1 MEKLSHAYMV
11 VSASEREREETALRL
26 AQMMLC
32 EDETNCPCGHC
43 RHCRKVRSG
52 IHPDL
57 SYVERDK
64 DENGNFKRE
73 FSVKKM
79 RWMLSDA
86 WVRPNEAERKVY
98 ILRDAQTLNQSAQN
112 AILKLLEEPPGRACF
127 ILCTDNAHALLET
140 VRSRCTEWRVAAEAE
155 QQFEEMTR
163 ASAEEYLALAA
174 KADLPELIKLLS
186 GWEKLSTAD
195 FRELIAC
202 LAQRVSDAAC
212 LRGEIP
218 GIERGQLLALVALME
233 RAEEYLRANVATK
246 HIVGLLMADTLAEQG
261 R

>member
-11 VSASEREREETALRL
+11 VSASAQEREEAALRL

-32 EDETNCPCGHC
+32 EDETQSPCGQC
-43 RHCRKVRSG
+43 RHCRKVLSG

-57 SYVERDK
+57 NFVERDR
-64 DENGNFKRE
+64 DESGNFKRE

-79 RWMLSDA
+79 RWMLADA

-98 ILRDAQTLNQSAQN
+98 VLRDAQTLNQSAQN

-155 QQFEEMTR
+155 QHFEEKIL
-163 ASAEEYLALAA
+163 AAAEEYLDLAA
-174 KADLPELIKLLS
+174 KENLPELLRLLS
-186 GWEKLSTAD
+186 GWEKLSAVD
-195 FRELIAC
+195 FRALIAC
-202 LAQRVSDAAC
+202 LAQRLSDAAC
-212 LRGEIP
+212 LRAEIP
-218 GIERGQLLALVALME
+218 QMSRGRLLVLVALME
-233 RAEEYLRANVATK
+233 RAEEYLRANVAAK
-246 HIVGLLMADTLAEQG
+246 HIIGLLMADTFAEQG